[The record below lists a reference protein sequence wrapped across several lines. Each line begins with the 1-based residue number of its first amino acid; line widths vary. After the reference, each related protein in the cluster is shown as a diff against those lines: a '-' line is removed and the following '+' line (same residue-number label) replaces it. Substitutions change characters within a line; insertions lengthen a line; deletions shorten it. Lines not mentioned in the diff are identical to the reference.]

1 MKRILLLF
9 LLVFSIGSAFG
20 QVNETFSTWTSV
32 GSYGSGTQ
40 AGSGGSWIKTQCI
53 VAPTGAANGTGSVGY
68 VQLQAD
74 GGILELPNIAT
85 NGAGTFTIKMRASS
99 TASSPSVQL
108 QKSVGGSAFTTI
120 TTFNTGIST
129 TGSTYTFAVND
140 ASANIKLRVVALA
153 RVFYIHDISVGTY
166 SISTPTV
173 TASPT
178 SLSGFTYVVGNGPSA
193 FQTFDISGSNLTAGI
208 TVTPPA
214 SYVISKTET
223 GTYDSTPLIYNS
235 AIGTI
240 ATTTVYAKLKAGL
253 TVGSYNNEVVNVT
266 STSATTKTV
275 TLNGSVTA
283 AIPKMNVKGG
293 TVTIISGTTTTA
305 TAAGTDFGA
314 TAINT
319 TITKTFT
326 IENTG
331 SADLV
336 LTNPAVVLFNTTSPF
351 SVTQPSVNTIAPGA
365 NTTFTVSFNSATGG
379 TFDNSVLIGSN
390 DNNTASAYDFAI
402 KAIAT
407 DMPPNPTGTIS
418 GTTPACSSSTLTYT
432 GTIPADQTYYWQTTA
447 LGTSTANSAAT
458 PLNATATGNYY
469 VRAFR
474 SGSWSAAST
483 AAYALVVNVPITITT
498 PPSTAVAST
507 CVGTA
512 FAALTVAVTGTTPSY
527 QWYKSTDNSNNTPGD
542 DTTVGSNSSSFTPPN
557 TVAGTSYYYVIVS
570 GASPCTPV
578 KSAIS
583 GAITVNPKPATP
595 QGTISPASSCG
606 STNLTYNYAP
616 GESTDGNTYYWQT
629 AASGSATTDPVAT
642 AVITQTATGTRY
654 IRSRNASG
662 CWSDAYSQ
670 SINVNAQPVVTT
682 ALVDATGAV
691 GGVAS
696 FTIGGTNFSTY
707 TKQWQESVDGGLNWT
722 NVGTNTLTHTV
733 SNLTL
738 SQNGYRYKVIIDNS
752 GCSIESN
759 VAVLTVNNAAP
770 NNGLSLAAC
779 LGETEVTLNW
789 TASTGANVP
798 TGYIVFALPNTAVP
812 QMAANAAGNAGNY
825 TANTNYT
832 LATTYTTLGKAVFK
846 GNATSATITGL
857 TNASQYTFKVVAYR
871 GETQTGWAAG
881 INASGSYNQTYT
893 IDTPNVTNVAATV
906 AQNSS
911 SISWNVVPS
920 SAGCYEYLVVANQGP
935 VTFVPSGDGS
945 AYTPNTVY
953 AGGNQVIFKGTSNST
968 SISGL
973 TEGISY
979 CYKVF
984 VRKGM
989 QWSEGVAACATT
1001 GLSYCTSDGTNADA
1015 SGITSVTFN
1024 TINQTSVAT
1033 GGYSDYTNITTTVE
1047 LGESYPLSVKVNTDG
1062 NFTTYTRVWIDW
1074 NRNGTFDA
1082 TELYE
1087 TGSATNV
1094 ANGLTSNP
1102 LTVNV
1107 PTDAVIGNVRMR
1119 VSGKSVSG
1127 QTTPTA
1133 CESFL
1138 FGEVEDYTIIVKR
1151 PERPEIAVKGNN
1163 IVIQSGSTATVA
1175 LNNTL
1180 FGIQELTTPSTAK
1193 EYIIHSIGTE
1203 QLNLTG
1209 TPIVEILGVN
1219 ASEFSVS
1226 EQPAITAVPA
1236 AGGNTAFKIVFTP
1249 AAPGLRTATVR
1260 ISSNDASENPYLF
1273 AIQGTGKSPEIDLQG
1288 NGVSIPSGSSV
1299 VGEANHTSFGK
1310 VQVTGGL
1317 ATRTFT
1323 ILNTGTDVLTLTN
1336 PVISGSS
1343 DFTVTANPAA
1353 TVAVSGS
1360 TTFTITF
1367 DPAVVGEKNA
1377 IVVISNNDF
1386 NENLYTFAI
1395 QGFGVDFIECVF
1407 GTEEIVAQQNFEDSP
1422 ATPVW
1427 SFVAPPASTYFI
1439 TGGNATANGS
1449 SPAYI
1454 TAKSFQVYGQET
1466 ILKFDAVNTSEMSD
1480 VNLSFRLAAFSR
1492 LTTSNGMDIGD
1503 NVKVEVSTDGTNW
1516 SREIQINGY
1525 DNARWSFGATQTV
1538 ASKAYTGTNTAQ
1550 VFQPTQGGIDTS
1562 PAYGTISL
1570 TNLPKVQNL
1579 HVRII
1584 LLSDVVNELWAVD
1597 NVILKAKRKASKTW
1611 NGSNWLNA
1619 AGAIST
1625 APTSSEIAIIN
1636 GYYTTASG
1644 NLSGCK
1650 CEIKAGGEV
1659 AVIAAT
1665 FMEIQSDIQNSGII
1679 TVLDKGSLVQRDD
1692 AASNIGQITMK
1703 RDAMPMYRYDYTY
1716 WSTPV
1721 TPQTFGA
1728 LSPNTLADKYFRWN
1742 SQFQDWINV
1751 LRTDFMA
1758 KGNGYIIRAPQ
1769 TFTPNPIGTREIF
1782 TGIFTGIA
1790 NNGVV
1795 NVPVVGGPVGQK
1807 LNLLGNPYPSAIY
1820 ADAFLD
1826 NTVNPDLDGTIYVWT
1841 HNTPLDP
1848 VPNEFGFY
1856 SYADNDY
1863 AVYNAVGGT
1872 STDHSAVVYNGHIAA
1887 GQAFFVKGKSD
1898 GNATFNNSM
1907 RETTHNN
1914 QFLRNA
1920 TTVEKSRIWLNITD
1934 SRNAF
1939 KQTLIGYLNGASNGL
1954 DRNFDGELMGG
1965 NAATLYSIVSQKNL
1979 AIQGRALPFM
1989 ESDVIDLGYKITT
2002 AGTFKISLAN
2012 FDGLFTEQ
2020 NIYLEDKTL
2029 NVIHDLKQSPYEFTS
2044 AVGTFN
2050 TRFVLRYTSGMLSN
2064 PDFDT
2069 IKNNVT
2075 AGTNG
2080 KTIFV
2085 KSSLE
2090 NIQRITVYDLLGR
2103 SVYDNKKVNANQ
2115 FTINDVVANQQT
2127 LVVKIY
2133 LENGLEVSKK
2143 VIVN

>member
-20 QVNETFSTWTSV
+20 QATLPLSRTAWGSAPTGWTDNGTQRSSNFACSGNDGGSVQSNGKYYRVFFNGTPDKLTYSLKGSNPSTGSFKVQESANGTTWTDVVSYTNITGSACVNETKTLLSTSR
-32 GSYGSGTQ
+32 
-40 AGSGGSWIKTQCI
+40 
-53 VAPTGAANGTGSVGY
+53 Y
-68 VQLQAD
+68 VQF
-74 GGILELPNIAT
+74 IL
-85 NGAGTFTIKMRASS
+85 
-99 TASSPSVQL
+99 
-108 QKSVGGSAFTTI
+108 I
-120 TTFNTGIST
+120 TKTSGNVDI
-129 TGSTYTFAVND
+129 D
-140 ASANIKLRVVALA
+140 
-153 RVFYIHDISVGTY
+153 DISITEVAG
-166 SISTPTV
+166 PTV

-193 FQTFDISGSNLTAGI
+193 FQTFTISGSNLTAGI

-223 GTYDSTPLIYNS
+223 GTYDSVPLVYNS

-253 TVGSYNNEVVNVT
+253 AVGSYNNEVVNVT

-498 PPSTAVAST
+498 PPSTAATSM

-512 FAALTVAVTGTTPSY
+512 FVALTVAVTGTTPTY
-527 QWYKSTDNSNNTPGD
+527 QWYKSTDSSNNTPGD

-616 GESTDGNTYYWQT
+616 GESTDGNTYYWQA
-629 AASGSATTDPVAT
+629 AASGTATTDPVAT

-682 ALVDATGAV
+682 VLVDATGAV
-691 GGVAS
+691 GGAAS

-738 SQNGYRYKVIIDNS
+738 SQSGYRYKVIIDNS

-812 QMAANAAGNAGNY
+812 QMAANVAGNAGNY
-825 TANTNYT
+825 TANANYT
-832 LATTYTTLGKAVFK
+832 LAQTYTTLGKAVFK

-881 INASGSYNQTYT
+881 INAPGSFNQTYT

-920 SAGCYEYLVVANQGP
+920 SAGCYEYLVAANQGP

-984 VRKGM
+984 VRKGT
-989 QWSEGVAACATT
+989 QWSEGVAVCATT

-1367 DPAVVGEKNA
+1367 NPAVVGEKNA
-1377 IVVISNNDF
+1377 IVVIGNNDF
-1386 NENLYTFAI
+1386 NENPYTFAI

-1427 SFVAPPASTYFI
+1427 SFVTPPASTYSI

-1466 ILKFDAVNTSEMSD
+1466 VLKFDAVNTSEMSD

-1492 LTTSNGMDIGD
+1492 VTTTNGVDIGD

-1538 ASKAYTGTNTAQ
+1538 SSKVYTGTNTAQ
-1550 VFQPTQGGIDTS
+1550 IFQPTQGGNDTS
-1562 PAYGTISL
+1562 PAYGTINL

-1597 NVILKAKRKASKTW
+1597 NVVLKAKRKASKTW
-1611 NGSNWLNA
+1611 NGANWLNA
-1619 AGAIST
+1619 AGAVST

-1692 AASNIGQITMK
+1692 AASNIGQIIMK

-1848 VPNEFGFY
+1848 VPNEYGFY

-1872 STDHSAVVYNGHIAA
+1872 STEQSAVVYNGHIAA
-1887 GQAFFVKGKSD
+1887 GQAFFVKGKAD
-1898 GNATFNNSM
+1898 GTATFNNGM

-1914 QFLRNA
+1914 QFLRSA

-1939 KQTLIGYLNGASNGL
+1939 KQTLVGYLNGASNGL

-1965 NAATLYSIVSQKNL
+1965 NATTIYTIVSQKNL
-1979 AIQGRALPFM
+1979 TIQGRALPFM
-1989 ESDVIDLGYKITT
+1989 ESDIVDLGYKIST

-2012 FDGLFTEQ
+2012 FDGLFTDQ

-2029 NVIHDLKQSPYEFTS
+2029 NIIHDLKQSPYEFTS

-2075 AGTNG
+2075 AGANC

-2133 LENGLEVSKK
+2133 LENGHEVSKK